1 MQLMGYS
8 ASYRALPVLALGA
21 QVELALQI
29 RLLSRS
35 AANMYTYTDA
45 NGVLPRDVLSNF
57 SYGSYFL
64 EAGIPSSG
72 LTIPLKL
79 TDQMNGPHR
88 KHLMI
93 TDRDKGIAPKGKPS
107 KAQCFCLCLLHS
119 FLEHD
124 PKVST

>member
-1 MQLMGYS
+1 MRTGY
-8 ASYRALPVLALGA
+8 Y
-21 QVELALQI
+21 QEMFYHI
-29 RLLSRS
+29 SR
-35 AANMYTYTDA
+35 MDPT
-45 NGVLPRDVLSNF
+45 
-57 SYGSYFL
+57 FL

-79 TDQMNGPHR
+79 TDRMNGPHR
-88 KHLMI
+88 KHMMI